1 MSNSILK
8 NKLYKGKILLHRVL
22 ETSIFY
28 DKLLI
33 RFVCDGEYANAC
45 KRKVKM
51 TVKGDGIVDSVRY
64 LTADF
69 TKENKIL
76 LNMIL
81 SPDM

>member
-1 MSNSILK
+1 MRNIQTRVKEK
-8 NKLYKGKILLHRVL
+8 N
-22 ETSIFY
+22 
-28 DKLLI
+28 
-33 RFVCDGEYANAC
+33 
-45 KRKVKM
+45 KM

-69 TKENKIL
+69 TKESKIL